1 MCILVYE
8 LDIGIFMYHICYAS
22 WISYILLYHCHSN
35 LSTCDLFGTSHGPG
49 PCTQLL
55 QDIRWVR
62 PATQGER
69 GAFGALGDG
78 HVILDLRRGGN
89 LHPNQAPNHQKHHP
103 LEVECSDQP
112 LMNSD
117 SSEHMYENWMTKCW
131 GIFDQLESD
140 GPGEIAAAAAAAA
153 SSRIVRVTSNY
164 SEDEMAGKT
173 VSPVLSWMIQHP
185 VLSRLLQ
192 WWTQPTF
199 KILLNKWG
207 EDILPLNINME
218 PMEAENHID
227 SGKRKIIFHSGTSLI
242 LTGNNDEASEGGGFP
257 DADHCLNNVHLGNT
271 RIFCECKLYAK
282 YICTNYSKKNFF
294 NMNIQD

>member
-1 MCILVYE
+1 
-8 LDIGIFMYHICYAS
+8 
-22 WISYILLYHCHSN
+22 
-35 LSTCDLFGTSHGPG
+35 
-49 PCTQLL
+49 
-55 QDIRWVR
+55 
-62 PATQGER
+62 
-69 GAFGALGDG
+69 
-78 HVILDLRRGGN
+78 
-89 LHPNQAPNHQKHHP
+89 
-103 LEVECSDQP
+103 
-112 LMNSD
+112 
-117 SSEHMYENWMTKCW
+117 MTKCW

-218 PMEAENHID
+218 PMEAENHVD
-227 SGKRKIIFHSGTSLI
+227 SGKRKMIFHGGTSLI

-257 DADHCLNNVHLGNT
+257 DADHCLNDVDLGNI
-271 RIFCECKLYAK
+271 RIPCECKLYAK
-282 YICTNYSKKNFF
+282 YIYALIIRKTTSSIWIFRIKWRVRGKVCMGLMTSSSRWK
-294 NMNIQD
+294 QGGAAHHSGALRALASSVE